1 MMDIGDDKELMAEF
15 AEFKELLRR
24 DLGHAPE
31 PTAAPAQGFERPP
44 TNAAINP
51 GPSPQAPRAE
61 EAWSAVHA
69 TDEEFYDEPEDE
81 REGGRRAL
89 FFAAAA
95 VVIAGLAALTWV
107 LGPWSAVGPGED
119 PALATAP
126 PLAAPEAA
134 EPVLGSAPPQP
145 QDAAP
150 TDDETAKA
158 AALEESAKAPAA
170 EPASGADLQSEPA
183 PSAGAAMMPTN
194 PAAAPLGATI
204 PVPTGAAA
212 APQLAPLP
220 TAPLPTTA
228 TAPTPMRA
236 TTPMT
241 ATAPAAP

>member
-31 PTAAPAQGFERPP
+31 PTAAPAPGFERPP

-69 TDEEFYDEPEDE
+69 TEEEFYDEPEDE

-107 LGPWSAVGPGED
+107 LGPWSAVGPSED

-126 PLAAPEAA
+126 PSAAPEAA
-134 EPVLGSAPPQP
+134 ESVS
-145 QDAAP
+145 AAP
-150 TDDETAKA
+150 RRNRRRRADGRTQAP
-158 AALEESAKAPAA
+158 ALEESARRRPSLRRQPRPPPNPRLARTSNRSQRRRQAP
-170 EPASGADLQSEPA
+170 
-183 PSAGAAMMPTN
+183 
-194 PAAAPLGATI
+194 
-204 PVPTGAAA
+204 
-212 APQLAPLP
+212 
-220 TAPLPTTA
+220 
-228 TAPTPMRA
+228 R
-236 TTPMT
+236 
-241 ATAPAAP
+241 

>member
-69 TDEEFYDEPEDE
+69 TEEEFYDEPEEE

-95 VVIAGLAALTWV
+95 VVIAGLAALTFV
-107 LGPWSAVGPGED
+107 LGPWGAVQPSED

-134 EPVLGSAPPQP
+134 EPVLGSA
-145 QDAAP
+145 AP
-150 TDDETAKA
+150 TDVGAEKTP
-158 AALEESAKAPAA
+158 ALEESAQAPAEPAPPTA

-183 PSAGAAMMPTN
+183 PSAGAAMTPLN

-204 PVPTGAAA
+204 PVPSGAAA

-220 TAPLPTTA
+220 TAA
-228 TAPTPMRA
+228 TAPTPM
-236 TTPMT
+236 
-241 ATAPAAP
+241 

>member
-31 PTAAPAQGFERPP
+31 PTAGPGQGFERPP

-107 LGPWSAVGPGED
+107 LGPWSTVEPSED

-134 EPVLGSAPPQP
+134 EPVLGSAAPQP
-145 QDAAP
+145 QDAAT
-150 TDDETAKA
+150 TDEAAAKA
-158 AALEESAKAPAA
+158 PALEESAKAPAEPAPPAAAAA
-170 EPASGADLQSEPA
+170 ESASGADVQSETAPA
-183 PSAGAAMMPTN
+183 AGAAMTPPN
-194 PAAAPLGATI
+194 PAAAPLGASI
-204 PVPTGAAA
+204 PVPAGAAA

-220 TAPLPTTA
+220 
-228 TAPTPMRA
+228 
-236 TTPMT
+236 MT
-241 ATAPAAP
+241 

>member
-107 LGPWSAVGPGED
+107 LGPWSAVGPSED

-134 EPVLGSAPPQP
+134 EPVLGSAAPQP

-158 AALEESAKAPAA
+158 PALEESAKAPAEPAPSAAAA

-183 PSAGAAMMPTN
+183 PSAGAAMMPPIRRLRRLARPFLFP
-194 PAAAPLGATI
+194 PAPPLRRNSRHC
-204 PVPTGAAA
+204 PRRRCPRRRRRQR
-212 APQLAPLP
+212 P
-220 TAPLPTTA
+220 
-228 TAPTPMRA
+228 
-236 TTPMT
+236 
-241 ATAPAAP
+241 